1 MRQVASVQGR
11 AAEGTSDVSKVVD
24 GNSTFRHRAEERG
37 YVVEA
42 LDEHGG
48 TPELTGRPP
57 AGVVLRNGDGDVVW
71 VPVADLAVVGDLLLR
86 AHVRV
91 RTGWK

>member
-1 MRQVASVQGR
+1 MTKTASAG
-11 AAEGTSDVSKVVD
+11 DP
-24 GNSTFRHRAEERG
+24 TFRHRAEERG
-37 YVVEA
+37 YRLAA

-57 AGVVLRNGDGDVVW
+57 AGVVFSNADGDSMW
-71 VPVADLAVVGDLLLR
+71 IPVEDLAVTGDLLIR

-91 RTGWK
+91 RIGL